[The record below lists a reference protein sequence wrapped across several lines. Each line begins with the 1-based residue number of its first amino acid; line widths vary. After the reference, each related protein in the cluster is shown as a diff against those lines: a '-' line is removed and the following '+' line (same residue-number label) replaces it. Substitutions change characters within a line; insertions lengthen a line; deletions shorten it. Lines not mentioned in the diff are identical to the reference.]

1 MDNRH
6 GLVVAGRLMQATTR
20 AEREAALEMV
30 ADEMPGQGRATLG
43 ADKAY
48 DVRWFVEALR
58 SLKVT
63 PHIAAKAKY
72 GTIDKRTT
80 RHGGYEVSQR
90 KRKRVEQVFGWLK
103 VVGLMRKTR
112 HRGLGR
118 VGWMFT
124 FSLAAHNLV
133 RIRNLTRQPGTA

>member
-1 MDNRH
+1 
-6 GLVVAGRLMQATTR
+6 
-20 AEREAALEMV
+20 
-30 ADEMPGQGRATLG
+30 
-43 ADKAY
+43 
-48 DVRWFVEALR
+48 
-58 SLKVT
+58 
-63 PHIAAKAKY
+63 
-72 GTIDKRTT
+72 
-80 RHGGYEVSQR
+80 
-90 KRKRVEQVFGWLK
+90 VEQVFGWLK